1 MICTT
6 MLKSWIFRKKKKN
19 IYIYIYIYKYKL
31 MLMLMHKLNTTMD
44 KNVKEILPKGLPK
57 VQDGELALHN

>member
-1 MICTT
+1 
-6 MLKSWIFRKKKKN
+6 
-19 IYIYIYIYKYKL
+19 

-57 VQDGELALHN
+57 IQDGVLALNNKKTVAEIKDLEWNS